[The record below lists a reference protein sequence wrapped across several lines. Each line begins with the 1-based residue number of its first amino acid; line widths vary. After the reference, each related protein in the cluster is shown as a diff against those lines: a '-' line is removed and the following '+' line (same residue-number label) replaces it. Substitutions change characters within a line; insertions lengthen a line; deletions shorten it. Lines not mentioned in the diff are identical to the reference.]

1 MALNQKLSAAVTQLG
16 RMRTAASQA
25 GGGLGTLQRNAGSA
39 AGSVGRVRTSAN
51 QASTSVGRLR
61 TTAGQAGTGLGT
73 LQRNAGTAS
82 GSVGRVR
89 TSANSAN
96 ISIGRLR
103 TSTNNA
109 NTSIGRLRTSANN
122 AGTSIGR
129 IRSSS
134 TSSASAVGRLNTGVR
149 GANTSLGQARTGS
162 DRFRSS
168 LDRLRGSANRARTA
182 LQGVKTQAD
191 AVEKSVGNAGKN
203 ADRGDKAM
211 GNFSRGARGAS
222 VAQRGLNLV
231 MAANPIGLIMALLA
245 PLILKFVD
253 LDKIGKALSKGL
265 SIAWKGIRDAASAA
279 WKFLEPV
286 LRSIGNMMLTPSR
299 MMAEALNV
307 LIRAWNNIEISVPD
321 WVPVL
326 GGKKFSSPDLPTI
339 PVPKLAEGGIV
350 QPRSGGTLA
359 LVAEAGEAEAVI
371 PLSKLGGMTGSGP
384 ELRRLAAAVEKL
396 ADRPVLVKV
405 DSQTIARAVFMGQR
419 QLARR

>member
-1 MALNQKLSAAVTQLG
+1 MSLNQKLGTVVGHLG
-16 RMRTAASQA
+16 RLRTNANNA
-25 GGGLGTLQRNAGSA
+25 GSGLSTLQRNAGSA
-39 AGSVGRVRTSAN
+39 AGAVGRIQSSAN
-51 QASTSVGRLR
+51 NANTSVGRLR
-61 TTAGQAGTGLGT
+61 TTANNAGSGLGS
-73 LQRNAGTAS
+73 LQRNSGTAS
-82 GSVGRVR
+82 GAVNRVR
-89 TSANSAN
+89 TSANQ
-96 ISIGRLR
+96 
-103 TSTNNA
+103 A
-109 NTSIGRLRTSANN
+109 NTSIGRLRTTSNS

-129 IRSSS
+129 IRTAS
-134 TSSASAVGRLNTGVR
+134 TNSASAVGRLNTGVR

-168 LDRLRGSANRARTA
+168 LDRLRSSANRARTA
-182 LQGVKTQAD
+182 LRGVKTQAD

-231 MAANPIGLIMALLA
+231 MAANPLGLIMALLA

-253 LDKIGKALSKGL
+253 LEKIGKAVMSGL
-265 SIAWKGIRDAASAA
+265 RSAFKGISDAASAA
-279 WKFLEPV
+279 GRFLGP
-286 LRSIGNMMLTPSR
+286 LLKDIGNMMLFPTR
-299 MMAEALNV
+299 MVVTGLNI
-307 LIRAWNNIEISVPD
+307 LIGAMNKIKFSVPD
-321 WVPVL
+321 WVPVI
-326 GGKKFSSPDLPTI
+326 GGKKFGFSIPTI

-371 PLSKLGGMTGSGP
+371 PLSKLGGMMGSGP
-384 ELRRLAAAVEKL
+384 ELRRLAVAVEKL

>member
-1 MALNQKLSAAVTQLG
+1 MALNQKISATVTQLG
-16 RMRTAASQA
+16 RMRTAASEA
-25 GGGLGTLQRNAGSA
+25 GGGLGALQRNAGSA
-39 AGSVGRVRTSAN
+39 SGAVGRVRTSAN
-51 QASTSVGRLR
+51 NANTSVGRLR
-61 TTAGQAGTGLGT
+61 TTANNAGSGLGS
-73 LQRNAGTAS
+73 LQRNAGSAS
-82 GSVGRVR
+82 GAVGRVR
-89 TSANSAN
+89 TSA
-96 ISIGRLR
+96 
-103 TSTNNA
+103 NNA
-109 NTSIGRLRTSANN
+109 NTSIGRLRTSTNSANTSIGRLRTTSNN

-129 IRSSS
+129 IRTAS
-134 TSSASAVGRLNTGVR
+134 TNSASAVGRLNTGVR

-182 LQGVKTQAD
+182 LRGVKTQAD
-191 AVEKSVGNAGKN
+191 AVERSVGNAGKN

-222 VAQRGLNLV
+222 AAQRGLNAV
-231 MAANPIGLIMALLA
+231 MAANPLGLIMALLA

-253 LDKIGKALSKGL
+253 LEKIGKAVMSGL
-265 SIAWKGIRDAASAA
+265 KSAFKGISDAASAA
-279 WKFLEPV
+279 GRFLGP
-286 LRSIGNMMLTPSR
+286 LLKDIGNMMLFPTR
-299 MMAEALNV
+299 MVVTGLNI
-307 LIRAWNNIEISVPD
+307 LIGAMNKIKFSVPD
-321 WVPVL
+321 WVPVI
-326 GGKKFSSPDLPTI
+326 GGKKFGFSIPTI

-371 PLSKLGGMTGSGP
+371 PLSKLGGMMGSGP
-384 ELRRLAAAVEKL
+384 ELRRLAVAVEKL

>member
-1 MALNQKLSAAVTQLG
+1 MALNQKLGSLVSHLG
-16 RMRTAASQA
+16 RLRTNASQA
-25 GGGLGTLQRNAGSA
+25 GSGLGNLQRNAGSA
-39 AGSVGRVRTSAN
+39 AGAVGRVQSSAN
-51 QASTSVGRLR
+51 QANTSVGRLR
-61 TTAGQAGTGLGT
+61 T
-73 LQRNAGTAS
+73 
-82 GSVGRVR
+82 
-89 TSANSAN
+89 SANQ
-96 ISIGRLR
+96 
-103 TSTNNA
+103 A

-129 IRSSS
+129 IRSAS
-134 TSSASAVGRLNTGVR
+134 TNTAGAVGRLNTGVR

-168 LDRLRGSANRARTA
+168 LDRLRASANRARTA
-182 LQGVKTQAD
+182 LQGVKSQAD
-191 AVEKSVGNAGKN
+191 AVERSVGNAGRN

-211 GNFSRGARGAS
+211 GNFSRGARGAA

-253 LDKIGKALSKGL
+253 LDKIGKLVMRGL
-265 SIAWKGIRDAASAA
+265 RSAFSGIRDAASAA
-279 WKFLEPV
+279 GRFLGP
-286 LRSIGNMMLTPSR
+286 LLKDIGNMMLFPTR
-299 MMAEALNV
+299 MVVSGLNV
-307 LIRAWNNIEISVPD
+307 LIGAMNRIKFSVPD
-321 WVPVL
+321 WVPVI
-326 GGKKFSSPDLPTI
+326 GGKRFGFNIPQI
-339 PVPKLAEGGIV
+339 PVPRLAEGGIV

-359 LVAEAGEAEAVI
+359 LVAEAGEPEAVI
-371 PLSKLGGMTGSGP
+371 PLSKLGGMVGSGP

>member
-1 MALNQKLSAAVTQLG
+1 MALNQKLGSLVSHLG
-16 RMRTAASQA
+16 RLRTNASQA
-25 GGGLGTLQRNAGSA
+25 GSGLGNLQRNAGSA
-39 AGSVGRVRTSAN
+39 AGAVGRVQSSANQANTSIGRLRTSASQAGTGLGSLQRNSGTASGAVNRVRTSAN
-51 QASTSVGRLR
+51 Q
-61 TTAGQAGTGLGT
+61 
-73 LQRNAGTAS
+73 
-82 GSVGRVR
+82 
-89 TSANSAN
+89 
-96 ISIGRLR
+96 
-103 TSTNNA
+103 A

-129 IRSSS
+129 IRSAS
-134 TSSASAVGRLNTGVR
+134 TNTAGAVGRLNTGVR

-191 AVEKSVGNAGKN
+191 AVERSVGNAGRN

-211 GNFSRGARGAS
+211 GNFSRGARGAA

-253 LDKIGKALSKGL
+253 LDKIGKVVMRGL
-265 SIAWKGIRDAASAA
+265 RSAFSGIRDAASAA
-279 WKFLEPV
+279 GRFLGP
-286 LRSIGNMMLTPSR
+286 LLKDIGNMMLFPTR
-299 MMAEALNV
+299 MVVTGLNV
-307 LIRAWNNIEISVPD
+307 LIGAMNKIKFSVPD
-321 WVPVL
+321 WVPVI
-326 GGKKFSSPDLPTI
+326 GGKRFGFNIPQI
-339 PVPKLAEGGIV
+339 PVPRLAEGGIV

-359 LVAEAGEAEAVI
+359 LVAEAGEPEAVI
-371 PLSKLGGMTGSGP
+371 PLSKLGGMVGSGP